1 MEYDGTNYH
10 GSQYQTDA
18 PTVQGEIEKALQ
30 KLTGEKIRIKM
41 ASRTDAGVH
50 ASGQVVSFRTD
61 SALPLNAFIDGL
73 NHYLPTISR

>member
-1 MEYDGTNYH
+1 
-10 GSQYQTDA
+10 
-18 PTVQGEIEKALQ
+18 
-30 KLTGEKIRIKM
+30 M

-73 NHYLPTISR
+73 NHYLPGDIAVKEAFQSG